1 MPTETYASELT
12 RKSLETV
19 ERAALRHE
27 LGVLSDRDLRLV
39 LDAVWDCVSGLVDE
53 IEPIMNEAIGLTPE
67 AVNTVMSDGRRVYL
81 IGRKGLI
88 TTITDCLTRA
98 EGSLKAHESE
108 PDAVEHVRKLTL
120 AFEQKGFKRL

>member
-88 TTITDCLTRA
+88 TTITD
-98 EGSLKAHESE
+98 
-108 PDAVEHVRKLTL
+108 
-120 AFEQKGFKRL
+120 